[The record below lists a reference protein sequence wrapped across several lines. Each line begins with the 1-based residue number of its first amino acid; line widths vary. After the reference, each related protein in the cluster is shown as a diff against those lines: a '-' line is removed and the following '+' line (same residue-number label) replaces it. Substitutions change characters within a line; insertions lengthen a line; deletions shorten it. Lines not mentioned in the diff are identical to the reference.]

1 MMKAVKLKGH
11 ITKDKTLDIQIPQ
24 HVEEGPVEVLL
35 LIPRRRKPK
44 KSLLEVLDE
53 IMESPHPRMTKEEI
67 DQYLEEERNSWE

>member
-1 MMKAVKLKGH
+1 MKAVKLKGH

-53 IMESPHPRMTKEEI
+53 LKQSSYPGMTKEEI
-67 DQYLEEERNSWE
+67 DRYLEEERNSWD

>member
-1 MMKAVKLKGH
+1 MKAVKLKGH